1 MRLTWTEWRPG
12 SPEAEGKAELIDA
25 VVASITKWQG
35 YTGGMSRVVS
45 RVAGSLRK
53 HRSAIH
59 EARPPLPRACTA
71 SASRLLWQALLG
83 ITGMPPQ
90 SEKASMS
97 TVQMW
102 QGGRRWC
109 MLCHLALLFHSLCT
123 RERLS
128 GA

>member
-1 MRLTWTEWRPG
+1 MDAVVASISSGWAYGVKLTRTVCHPG

-59 EARPPLPRACTA
+59 EARCFCLMHA
-71 SASRLLWQALLG
+71 
-83 ITGMPPQ
+83 
-90 SEKASMS
+90 
-97 TVQMW
+97 
-102 QGGRRWC
+102 
-109 MLCHLALLFHSLCT
+109 
-123 RERLS
+123 
-128 GA
+128 